1 MATHSSVLAW
11 RIPGMEEPGGLPSM
25 GLHRVRHDCSNL
37 AAVAITLQYCS
48 GLCHT
53 LTWISHGCSCLP
65 HPEPH
70 SHLPPH
76 PIPLGHPSAPA
87 LSSLSHALNL
97 NWQSVSHM
105 IIYMFQW
112 KNKLLIKFSIFYDL
126 NSPESEH
133 RGNSPQHNKGCRWQA
148 GVNIIFNSKK
158 LKAFPLRL

>member
-1 MATHSSVLAW
+1 MRLNQKSAISNKFLFYFFFRLYAIFSKKKFNW
-11 RIPGMEEPGGLPSM
+11 RL
-25 GLHRVRHDCSNL
+25 
-37 AAVAITLQYCS
+37 ITLQYC
-48 GLCHT
+48 GGFCHT
-53 LTWISHGCSCLP
+53 FTWISHRCTCVPYPDPS
-65 HPEPH
+65 
-70 SHLPPH
+70 H
-76 PIPLGHPSAPA
+76 PIPNGHPSAPA